1 MKIIAITT
9 PNFIECEASVIPHLL
24 QLGIDLVHIRKPSA
38 TSEQLALL
46 LNSLPTWC
54 YDQLVV
60 HDCLELANKYNL
72 KGVHLNRRNHTVP
85 DNFKG
90 SVSMSCHS
98 LEEVEIKKDMADY
111 VFLSPI
117 FNSISKNGYNSAFNK
132 EELHNAM
139 KQGTIDK
146 KVIALGGVSLANIET
161 VKDLGFGGAALLGD
175 IWYRTESPDFD
186 EYIKSLTGI

>member
-1 MKIIAITT
+1 MKIIVITT
-9 PNFIECEASVIPHLL
+9 PNSIKGEEFVIPHLL
-24 QLGIDLVHIRKPSA
+24 QLGVDLVHIRKPSA
-38 TSEQLALL
+38 TREQLALL
-46 LNSLPTWC
+46 LDSLPKWC
-54 YDQLVV
+54 YDRLVV
-60 HDCLELANKYNL
+60 HDCLELANEYHL
-72 KGVHLNRRNHTVP
+72 RGIHLNRRNHVIP

-117 FNSISKNGYNSAFNK
+117 FNSISKSGYNSAFSK

-139 KQGTIDK
+139 KQGTIDN
-146 KVIALGGVSLANIET
+146 KVIALGGVSSANIDT

-175 IWYRTESPDFD
+175 IWDRTESSDFD
-186 EYIKSLTGI
+186 EYIKSLINR

>member
-9 PNFIECEASVIPHLL
+9 PNFIECESSVIPHLL
-24 QLGIDLVHIRKPSA
+24 QLGVDLVHIRKPSA
-38 TSEQLALL
+38 TSEQMALL
-46 LNSLPTWC
+46 LDSLPTWC

-117 FNSISKNGYNSAFNK
+117 FNSISKNGYNSAFSK

-175 IWYRTESPDFD
+175 IWYRTESLDFD

>member
-1 MKIIAITT
+1 MKIIVITT
-9 PNFIECEASVIPHLL
+9 PNFIKGEEFVIPHLL
-24 QLGIDLVHIRKPSA
+24 QLGVDIVHIRKPSA

-46 LNSLPTWC
+46 LDSLPKWC
-54 YDQLVV
+54 YNQLVV
-60 HDCLELANKYNL
+60 HNSLELANEYNL
-72 KGVHLNRRNHTVP
+72 RGIHLNRRNHVIP

-98 LEEVEIKKDMADY
+98 LEEVDIKKDMADY

-117 FNSISKNGYNSAFNK
+117 FNSISKSGYNSAFSK

-139 KQGTIDK
+139 KQGTIDH
-146 KVIALGGVSLANIET
+146 KVIALGGVSAANIDT

-175 IWYRTESPDFD
+175 IWDRTESPDFD
-186 EYIKSLTGI
+186 KHIKAIIER

>member
-24 QLGIDLVHIRKPSA
+24 QLGVDLVHIRKPSA

-117 FNSISKNGYNSAFNK
+117 FNSISKNGYNSAFSK

-186 EYIKSLTGI
+186 EYIKALIER

>member
-24 QLGIDLVHIRKPSA
+24 QLGVDLVHIRKPSA
-38 TSEQLALL
+38 TSEQMALL
-46 LNSLPTWC
+46 LDSLPTWC

-98 LEEVEIKKDMADY
+98 LEEVEIKKDVADY

-117 FNSISKNGYNSAFNK
+117 FNSISKNGYNSAFSK

-175 IWYRTESPDFD
+175 IWYRTESLDFD

>member
-24 QLGIDLVHIRKPSA
+24 QLGVDLVHIRKPSA

-85 DNFKG
+85 NNFKG

-117 FNSISKNGYNSAFNK
+117 FNSISKNGYNSAFSK

-175 IWYRTESPDFD
+175 IWYRTESLDFD

>member
-46 LNSLPTWC
+46 LDSLPTWC

-117 FNSISKNGYNSAFNK
+117 FNSISKNGYNSAFSK

-175 IWYRTESPDFD
+175 IWYRTESLDFD

>member
-24 QLGIDLVHIRKPSA
+24 QLGVDLVHIRKPSA

-46 LNSLPTWC
+46 LDSLPTWC

-85 DNFKG
+85 NNFKG

-186 EYIKSLTGI
+186 EYIKSLIGI

>member
-9 PNFIECEASVIPHLL
+9 PNFIECESSVIPHLL
-24 QLGIDLVHIRKPSA
+24 QLGVDLVHIRKPSA

-117 FNSISKNGYNSAFNK
+117 FNSISKNGYNSAFSK

-175 IWYRTESPDFD
+175 IWYRTESLDFD
-186 EYIKSLTGI
+186 EYIKSLIGI

>member
-24 QLGIDLVHIRKPSA
+24 QLGVDLVHIRKPSA

-85 DNFKG
+85 NNFKG

-117 FNSISKNGYNSAFNK
+117 FNSISKNGYNSAFSK

>member
-24 QLGIDLVHIRKPSA
+24 QLGVDLVHIRKPSA

-46 LNSLPTWC
+46 LDSLPTWC

-98 LEEVEIKKDMADY
+98 LEEVELKKDMADY

>member
-24 QLGIDLVHIRKPSA
+24 QLGVDLVHIRKPSA
-38 TSEQLALL
+38 TSEQMALL
-46 LNSLPTWC
+46 LDSLSTWC

-117 FNSISKNGYNSAFNK
+117 FNSISKNGYNSAFSK

>member
-24 QLGIDLVHIRKPSA
+24 QLGVDLVHIRKPSA

-54 YDQLVV
+54 YNQLVV

-117 FNSISKNGYNSAFNK
+117 FNSISKNGYNSAFSK

>member
-24 QLGIDLVHIRKPSA
+24 QLGVDLVHIRKPSA

>member
-24 QLGIDLVHIRKPSA
+24 QLGVDLVHIRKPSA
-38 TSEQLALL
+38 TSEQMALL
-46 LNSLPTWC
+46 LDSLPTWC

-85 DNFKG
+85 NNFKG

-117 FNSISKNGYNSAFNK
+117 FNSISKNGYNSAFSK

>member
-24 QLGIDLVHIRKPSA
+24 QLGVDLVHIRKPSA

-46 LNSLPTWC
+46 LDSLPTRC

-72 KGVHLNRRNHTVP
+72 KGVHLNRRNHTIP

-117 FNSISKNGYNSAFNK
+117 FNSISKNGYNSAFSK

>member
-9 PNFIECEASVIPHLL
+9 PNFIECESSVIPHLL
-24 QLGIDLVHIRKPSA
+24 QLGVDLVHIRKPSA

-117 FNSISKNGYNSAFNK
+117 FNSISKNGYNSAFSK
-132 EELHNAM
+132 EVLHNAM

-175 IWYRTESPDFD
+175 IWYRTESLDFD

>member
-24 QLGIDLVHIRKPSA
+24 QLGVDLVHIRKPSA

-117 FNSISKNGYNSAFNK
+117 FNSISKNGYNSAFSK

-175 IWYRTESPDFD
+175 IWYRTESLDFD
-186 EYIKSLTGI
+186 EYIKSLIGI

>member
-24 QLGIDLVHIRKPSA
+24 QLGVDLVHIRKPSA

-111 VFLSPI
+111 IFLSPI
-117 FNSISKNGYNSAFNK
+117 FNSISKNGYNSAFSK

>member
-9 PNFIECEASVIPHLL
+9 PNFIECEATVIPHLL

-46 LNSLPTWC
+46 LDSLPTWC

>member
-9 PNFIECEASVIPHLL
+9 LNFIECEASVIPHLL
-24 QLGIDLVHIRKPSA
+24 QLGVDLVHIRKPSA
-38 TSEQLALL
+38 TSEQMALL

-117 FNSISKNGYNSAFNK
+117 FNSISKNGYNSAFSK

>member
-24 QLGIDLVHIRKPSA
+24 QLGVDLVHIRKPSA

-117 FNSISKNGYNSAFNK
+117 FNSISKNGYNSAFSK

-175 IWYRTESPDFD
+175 IWYRIESPDFD

>member
-38 TSEQLALL
+38 TSEQMALL
-46 LNSLPTWC
+46 LDSLPTWC

-85 DNFKG
+85 DNFQG

-117 FNSISKNGYNSAFNK
+117 FNSISKNGYNSAFSK
-132 EELHNAM
+132 EKLHNAM

>member
-1 MKIIAITT
+1 MKIIVITT
-9 PNFIECEASVIPHLL
+9 PNFIKGEEFVIPHLL
-24 QLGIDLVHIRKPSA
+24 QLGVDIVHIRKPSA

-46 LNSLPTWC
+46 LDSLPKWC
-54 YDQLVV
+54 YDRLVV

-72 KGVHLNRRNHTVP
+72 RGVHLNRRNHTVP

-90 SVSMSCHS
+90 SISMSCHS
-98 LEEVEIKKDMADY
+98 LEEVDIKKDMADY

-117 FNSISKNGYNSAFNK
+117 FNSISKSGYNSAFSK

-139 KQGTIDK
+139 KQGTIDH
-146 KVIALGGVSLANIET
+146 KVIALGGVSAANIDT

-175 IWYRTESPDFD
+175 IWDRSESPDFD
-186 EYIKSLTGI
+186 KHIKAIIER

>member
-24 QLGIDLVHIRKPSA
+24 QLGVDLVHIRKPSA

-54 YDQLVV
+54 YNQLVV

-85 DNFKG
+85 NNFKG

-117 FNSISKNGYNSAFNK
+117 FNSISKNGYNSAFSK

>member
-117 FNSISKNGYNSAFNK
+117 FNSISKNGYNSAFSK

>member
-24 QLGIDLVHIRKPSA
+24 QLGVDLVHIRKPSA

-85 DNFKG
+85 NNFKG

>member
-1 MKIIAITT
+1 MKIIVITT
-9 PNFIECEASVIPHLL
+9 PNFIKGEEFVIPHLL
-24 QLGIDLVHIRKPSA
+24 QLGVDIVHIRKPSA

-46 LNSLPTWC
+46 LDSLPKWC
-54 YDQLVV
+54 YNQLVV

-72 KGVHLNRRNHTVP
+72 RGVHLNRRNHVIP

-98 LEEVEIKKDMADY
+98 LEEVDIKKDMADY

-117 FNSISKNGYNSAFNK
+117 FNSISKSGYNSAFSK

-139 KQGTIDK
+139 KQGTIDH
-146 KVIALGGVSLANIET
+146 KVIALGGVSAANIDT

-175 IWYRTESPDFD
+175 IWDRTESPDFD
-186 EYIKSLTGI
+186 KHIKAIIER